1 LPKQEGE
8 VELCPTHLLS
18 DAPSE
23 EDAFRHTNVAHAIAQ
38 MVLTERG
45 GRAIALTGKWGSGK
59 STVVTLLAKFLR
71 TCGHEV
77 KVITFDAW
85 AHEGDPLRR
94 SFLEVAIAELADWIG
109 DKDDW
114 EKRVKILSRRL
125 VITTTKS
132 MPKLE
137 VIGLLGAFALVL
149 SPVAF
154 QLFGVVTKNVTG
166 GITTGFWFIFA
177 LGASPLFVAL
187 YILLKWWRSYLHG
200 EIQSLPAIIYS
211 SSENEVTT
219 ASDRTPEPT
228 SVEFEKTYCDLLKE
242 TIGKRNRRL
251 VIVIDNLDR
260 VGAEDARKIWSTL
273 RTFFDKVLRE
283 EPWFEKTWIMLP
295 FDEQALSGT
304 NGAGQVDDPFIEKTF
319 QAFFR
324 VPPVLLTNWG
334 AFLKEQLHTALPLHS
349 AEDFQEVFRIYDYL
363 KVNDGEPPTP
373 RELKLFV
380 NRVGALHRQWQDEI
394 DLTTQAAFV
403 LKLQLSK
410 DDFVP
415 QLRRSREAEFLPEAV
430 TRRLGS
436 SWERDMAAIYYGV
449 PLSMALEALLSGQV
463 VTALGGEDDSALA
476 KLESAPGFSEV
487 VATSLERL
495 LGGDINEDQNLL
507 ISCVLAFDRLPI
519 IKQYIQSRDLLFDKM
534 GEVDSWSQIT
544 ESIGRAIA
552 ALQRQAPGRSIAPF
566 LRAVENSY
574 KEGFPNVREGVEIW
588 TNAVAQILSVCK
600 LSPMDE
606 LDCLCLA
613 VSPPIYLQMAASFSE
628 KIDDL
633 SRLRFFRFPA
643 GIDKVI
649 TSLVDMVNEAKWETY
664 CPQAVEA
671 LIVAWPEAD
680 WNSLAQALAAALGG
694 DTVGIQ
700 ERETFAVALS
710 QIIEAIP
717 NIDISA
723 LQQGLVTVSG
733 IENLATIFEGPSIKV
748 KATMAVLVIVSD
760 IDLSKAQP
768 QMMQMPGY
776 PYRAQQQI
784 PLTEEQERGNL
795 SKDFLIKVLSE
806 KSDNDFESEFMRL
819 ATTLFHATQW
829 REAAQQDS
837 DRASLVPD
845 IFDRAVETAS
855 LQFFGIGELLENS
868 RFWIEQVSDVEL
880 FRAIS
885 LLGGEDAAR
894 EWLSGQPFETD
905 FIPLYRKYL
914 EGSAASAVRS
924 HLYREIE
931 GIEEGEWNDL
941 ITAGGP
947 KFDFILS
954 LGERAAG
961 AALALTLRKI
971 LSKNLDD
978 DSFSSLQAAIPDILK
993 IFKKDDLESFLAGA
1007 AEEFENR
1014 SGPFEG
1020 TIELWGSTLALALKK
1035 SGVPKASDRMLE
1047 IIRRAQEDELNWL
1060 ASLLQS
1066 TQTGAPEMAK
1076 LISKL
1081 KTEVRQQIVA
1091 PPDIETPKR
1100 LSTFINQMG
1109 WKFRI

>member
-1 LPKQEGE
+1 
-8 VELCPTHLLS
+8 
-18 DAPSE
+18 
-23 EDAFRHTNVAHAIAQ
+23 
-38 MVLTERG
+38 
-45 GRAIALTGKWGSGK
+45 
-59 STVVTLLAKFLR
+59 
-71 TCGHEV
+71 
-77 KVITFDAW
+77 
-85 AHEGDPLRR
+85 
-94 SFLEVAIAELADWIG
+94 
-109 DKDDW
+109 
-114 EKRVKILSRRL
+114 
-125 VITTTKS
+125 
-132 MPKLE
+132 
-137 VIGLLGAFALVL
+137 
-149 SPVAF
+149 
-154 QLFGVVTKNVTG
+154 
-166 GITTGFWFIFA
+166 
-177 LGASPLFVAL
+177 
-187 YILLKWWRSYLHG
+187 
-200 EIQSLPAIIYS
+200 
-211 SSENEVTT
+211 
-219 ASDRTPEPT
+219 
-228 SVEFEKTYCDLLKE
+228 
-242 TIGKRNRRL
+242 
-251 VIVIDNLDR
+251 
-260 VGAEDARKIWSTL
+260 
-273 RTFFDKVLRE
+273 
-283 EPWFEKTWIMLP
+283 
-295 FDEQALSGT
+295 
-304 NGAGQVDDPFIEKTF
+304 
-319 QAFFR
+319 
-324 VPPVLLTNWG
+324 
-334 AFLKEQLHTALPLHS
+334 
-349 AEDFQEVFRIYDYL
+349 
-363 KVNDGEPPTP
+363 
-373 RELKLFV
+373 
-380 NRVGALHRQWQDEI
+380 
-394 DLTTQAAFV
+394 
-403 LKLQLSK
+403 
-410 DDFVP
+410 
-415 QLRRSREAEFLPEAV
+415 
-430 TRRLGS
+430 
-436 SWERDMAAIYYGV
+436 
-449 PLSMALEALLSGQV
+449 
-463 VTALGGEDDSALA
+463 
-476 KLESAPGFSEV
+476 
-487 VATSLERL
+487 
-495 LGGDINEDQNLL
+495 
-507 ISCVLAFDRLPI
+507 
-519 IKQYIQSRDLLFDKM
+519 
-534 GEVDSWSQIT
+534 
-544 ESIGRAIA
+544 
-552 ALQRQAPGRSIAPF
+552 
-566 LRAVENSY
+566 
-574 KEGFPNVREGVEIW
+574 
-588 TNAVAQILSVCK
+588 
-600 LSPMDE
+600 
-606 LDCLCLA
+606 
-613 VSPPIYLQMAASFSE
+613 
-628 KIDDL
+628 
-633 SRLRFFRFPA
+633 
-643 GIDKVI
+643 
-649 TSLVDMVNEAKWETY
+649 
-664 CPQAVEA
+664 
-671 LIVAWPEAD
+671 
-680 WNSLAQALAAALGG
+680 
-694 DTVGIQ
+694 
-700 ERETFAVALS
+700 
-710 QIIEAIP
+710 
-717 NIDISA
+717 
-723 LQQGLVTVSG
+723 
-733 IENLATIFEGPSIKV
+733 
-748 KATMAVLVIVSD
+748 MAVLVIVSD